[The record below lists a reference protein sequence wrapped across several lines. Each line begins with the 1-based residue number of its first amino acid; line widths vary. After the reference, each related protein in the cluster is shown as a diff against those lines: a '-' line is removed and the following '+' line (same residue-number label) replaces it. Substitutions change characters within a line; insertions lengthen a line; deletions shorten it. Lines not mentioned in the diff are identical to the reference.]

1 MHTGLIGFTGFV
13 GSSLLKQTRFE
24 ALYRSTNIQ
33 EVEGQSFSLVVCAGA
48 SAQKWIANK
57 DPKTDLRKI
66 ERLIGHLKKIRCKK
80 FILIST
86 VDVFK
91 SAIDI
96 DENTPIVEEGLH
108 AYGLHRRLLEKFV
121 ESHFERC
128 LVIRLPGLVGPGLRK
143 NIIFD
148 LLNDKNLN
156 MIDSRSI
163 FQFYPMVNLWSD
175 IQTALTN
182 NLNLVHFT
190 AEPISV
196 EEIAIKGFGLD
207 FKHTLKNLPVRYNMR
222 SIYSQLFSGKNGYQY
237 SSKETLL
244 AVRSYE
250 QSESKTVMDT
260 C

>member
-163 FQFYPMVNLWSD
+163 FQFYPME
-175 IQTALTN
+175 AL
-182 NLNLVHFT
+182 
-190 AEPISV
+190 P
-196 EEIAIKGFGLD
+196 
-207 FKHTLKNLPVRYNMR
+207 
-222 SIYSQLFSGKNGYQY
+222 
-237 SSKETLL
+237 
-244 AVRSYE
+244 
-250 QSESKTVMDT
+250 
-260 C
+260 